1 MGLHTSSYIGYVYT
15 IAQIAKYSI
24 DRCVYSYS
32 IETKQLNEGHEMTNL
47 IKSAIIAAAVIMTVG
62 CSSGT
67 RPDGWCA
74 TQANGV
80 CVAKW
85 KNGVVVP
92 AGEVDVRYDGIKATG
107 GGYGGSIKDH
117 GSKEWK

>member
-1 MGLHTSSYIGYVYT
+1 
-15 IAQIAKYSI
+15 
-24 DRCVYSYS
+24 
-32 IETKQLNEGHEMTNL
+32 MTNL

-62 CSSGT
+62 CSSGP

-85 KNGVVVP
+85 IGGVVVP
-92 AGEVDVRYDGIKATG
+92 AGEVDVRYAGIESKSG
-107 GGYGGSIKDH
+107 GGYGGSVADH

>member
-1 MGLHTSSYIGYVYT
+1 
-15 IAQIAKYSI
+15 
-24 DRCVYSYS
+24 
-32 IETKQLNEGHEMTNL
+32 MTNL

-62 CSSGT
+62 CSSGP

-92 AGEVDVRYDGIKATG
+92 AGEVDVRYDGIKANG
-107 GGYGGSIKDH
+107 GGYGGSVKDH

>member
-1 MGLHTSSYIGYVYT
+1 
-15 IAQIAKYSI
+15 
-24 DRCVYSYS
+24 
-32 IETKQLNEGHEMTNL
+32 MTNL
-47 IKSAIIAAAVIMTVG
+47 MKSAIIAAAVIMTVG
-62 CSSGT
+62 CSSAP

-74 TQANGV
+74 TQSNGV

-107 GGYGGSIKDH
+107 GCYGGSVKDH

>member
-1 MGLHTSSYIGYVYT
+1 
-15 IAQIAKYSI
+15 
-24 DRCVYSYS
+24 
-32 IETKQLNEGHEMTNL
+32 MTNL

-62 CSSGT
+62 CSSGP

-85 KNGVVVP
+85 KSGMVVP
-92 AGEVDVRYDGIKATG
+92 AGEIDVRYDGIK
-107 GGYGGSIKDH
+107 GSSGSVRDH
-117 GSKEWK
+117 GSKEWN

>member
-1 MGLHTSSYIGYVYT
+1 
-15 IAQIAKYSI
+15 
-24 DRCVYSYS
+24 
-32 IETKQLNEGHEMTNL
+32 MTNL

-62 CSSGT
+62 CSSGA

-74 TQANGV
+74 TQASGV

-92 AGEVDVRYDGIKATG
+92 AGEVDVRYDGIKATD
-107 GGYGGSIKDH
+107 GGYGGSVKDY

>member
-1 MGLHTSSYIGYVYT
+1 M
-15 IAQIAKYSI
+15 
-24 DRCVYSYS
+24 
-32 IETKQLNEGHEMTNL
+32 NNF
-47 IKSAIIAAAVIMTVG
+47 IKSVIIASAAIMAVG
-62 CSSGT
+62 CSSGP

-80 CVAKW
+80 CVAKC

-92 AGEVDVRYDGIKATG
+92 AGEVDVRYAGIESKG
-107 GGYGGSIKDH
+107 GGYGGSVADH

>member
-1 MGLHTSSYIGYVYT
+1 MLNTDRKDAILLLHRNEI
-15 IAQIAKYSI
+15 
-24 DRCVYSYS
+24 
-32 IETKQLNEGHEMTNL
+32 TKEYKMNNF
-47 IKSAIIAAAVIMTVG
+47 IKSAIIAAAVIMAVG
-62 CSSGT
+62 CSSGP

-85 KNGVVVP
+85 KGGLVVP
-92 AGEVDVRYDGIKATG
+92 AGEVDIRYAGIESKAG
-107 GGYGGSIKDH
+107 GGYGGSVADH

>member
-1 MGLHTSSYIGYVYT
+1 
-15 IAQIAKYSI
+15 
-24 DRCVYSYS
+24 
-32 IETKQLNEGHEMTNL
+32 MTNL
-47 IKSAIIAAAVIMTVG
+47 IKLSIIAAAAIMMVG
-62 CSSGT
+62 CSSVP
-67 RPDGWCA
+67 RPDGWCS

-92 AGEVDVRYDGIKATG
+92 AGEIDVRYDGIKMNG
-107 GGYGGSIKDH
+107 GGYGGSVKDH

>member
-1 MGLHTSSYIGYVYT
+1 
-15 IAQIAKYSI
+15 
-24 DRCVYSYS
+24 
-32 IETKQLNEGHEMTNL
+32 MTNL

-62 CSSGT
+62 CSSGP

-74 TQANGV
+74 TSSSGV

-85 KNGVVVP
+85 KSGVVVP
-92 AGEVDVRYDGIKATG
+92 SGEVDVRYDGIKATG
-107 GGYGGSIKDH
+107 GGYGGSVADH

>member
-1 MGLHTSSYIGYVYT
+1 
-15 IAQIAKYSI
+15 
-24 DRCVYSYS
+24 
-32 IETKQLNEGHEMTNL
+32 MTNL
-47 IKSAIIAAAVIMTVG
+47 IKSAIIAATVIMTVG

-85 KNGVVVP
+85 KGGVVLP
-92 AGEVDVRYDGIKATG
+92 AGEVDVRYAGIEGKG
-107 GGYGGSIKDH
+107 GGYGGSVKDH

>member
-1 MGLHTSSYIGYVYT
+1 
-15 IAQIAKYSI
+15 
-24 DRCVYSYS
+24 
-32 IETKQLNEGHEMTNL
+32 MTNL
-47 IKSAIIAAAVIMTVG
+47 IKLSIIAAAAIMMVG
-62 CSSGT
+62 CSSGP

-74 TQANGV
+74 TQANGA

-85 KNGVVVP
+85 KNGVIVP

-107 GGYGGSIKDH
+107 GGYGGSVKDH